1 MRDEEC
7 ARQCCCSLADGAC
20 VLPSRRLLQK
30 KWGWQCRYVQQYNAI
45 GEAPDEVRQCF
56 QQRSRWCKGHFQT
69 FWSKQCPLVDRRL
82 GLLFQLCYSST
93 CLSYISAGV
102 TTATVCQLA
111 ACLVFFHAANAT
123 VYCAPTS
130 SRLSDNIM
138 Q

>member
-1 MRDEEC
+1 MLSRWP
-7 ARQCCCSLADGAC
+7 C
-20 VLPSRRLLQK
+20 VMQK

-45 GEAPDEVRQCF
+45 GEAPEEVRQCF

-102 TTATVCQLA
+102 PTATVHIA
-111 ACLVFFHAANAT
+111 AHCFCIICVESGIVFPVHVVVRYT
-123 VYCAPTS
+123 M
-130 SRLSDNIM
+130 LH
-138 Q
+138 

>member
-1 MRDEEC
+1 MSMLSRWP
-7 ARQCCCSLADGAC
+7 C
-20 VLPSRRLLQK
+20 VMQK

-45 GEAPDEVRQCF
+45 GEAPEEVRQCF

-102 TTATVCQLA
+102 PSASARIASHRVASFVSNL
-111 ACLVFFHAANAT
+111 
-123 VYCAPTS
+123 P
-130 SRLSDNIM
+130 
-138 Q
+138 